1 MSPAAASI
9 CRTGYIPAE
18 RVIPDARPG
27 GDRDRTRGRAA
38 LRAARG
44 DELAGR
50 ARAAARRG
58 PGWPAHGPRGDADRA
73 GRVRQDPARAAG
85 GCAGRRRLR
94 GRRAAGRA
102 GLPHRSRARSRGRRR
117 GAGSPGTRRREPG
130 GGCRAGAG
138 RPGAAD
144 RAGQL
149 RARPGTGRPGG
160 GHAGRAV
167 PPGPHPGHQPGT
179 PGRAR
184 RVRLPGAAAGA
195 ARRRLGRGGRR
206 VRGRSPVRHPGPRGE
221 PGVRADRRQ
230 RGRDRR
236 GVLPAGRHAAGHR
249 AGRGPVPGARARA
262 ARGPAGGPPGAA
274 GRRRRPAGT
283 APLPGGPG
291 VVEL

>member
-18 RVIPDARPG
+18 RVIPDARPR

-50 ARAAARRG
+50 PRAAARRG
-58 PGWPAHGPRGDADRA
+58 PGRPARGPRGDADRP
-73 GRVRQDPARAAG
+73 GRLRQDPARAAG
-85 GCAGRRRLR
+85 SDAGRRRLR

-102 GLPHRSRARSRGRRR
+102 GLPRRSRARSRGRRR
-117 GAGSPGTRRREPG
+117 GAGSPGTRCREPD
-130 GGCRAGAG
+130 GGCGACAGG
-138 RPGAAD
+138 PGAAD

-149 RARPGTGRPGG
+149 RARPGIGRPGG

-184 RVRLPGAAAGA
+184 RVRLPGAAAGTA
-195 ARRRLGRGGRR
+195 GRRLGPRDRR
-206 VRGRSPVRHPGPRGE
+206 VRGRQPVHHAGPRGE
-221 PGVRADRRQ
+221 PGVRRWPAWPGTRATRTGSSPNSNPVGLCPAWPIRRS
-230 RGRDRR
+230 RR
-236 GVLPAGRHAAGHR
+236 GPRSC
-249 AGRGPVPGARARA
+249 
-262 ARGPAGGPPGAA
+262 
-274 GRRRRPAGT
+274 
-283 APLPGGPG
+283 
-291 VVEL
+291 